1 MGRKKIIL
9 SYDYELFFGD
19 KSGTVL
25 KSIIQPTYKLLDA
38 IESVGLKGS
47 FFVDWQMLKNLKE
60 ANTERTLSDLRMI
73 VDQIHDIIRRGHR
86 IELHMHPHWVNA
98 KYNGD
103 GTWDFSDFSHYM
115 LSTFSVEDITSMFVE
130 GCNLLNSIAREVEPA
145 YSIVAFRAGGWA
157 VQPFSMHLKRVALR

>member
-115 LSTFSVEDITSMFVE
+115 LSTFSVEDR
-130 GCNLLNSIAREVEPA
+130 L
-145 YSIVAFRAGGWA
+145 YSLF
-157 VQPFSMHLKRVALR
+157 LC